1 MNAIV
6 VLDPATAIQ
15 QAKAVYSVVATL
27 RKDLLQRGVDY
38 GIIPGT
44 DKPTLL
50 KPGAER
56 LCSALGLAPVFETLD
71 KVERWDIEQPLF
83 HYSITCRLVHI
94 ESGRTVATGSGSCN
108 SMETKYR
115 WRWLFDNQVR
125 DQGISSEGLTT
136 RRTKT
141 GKLQYRVPNDEV
153 FNLVNTIQKMA
164 CKRALIA
171 AVLIGANASEFFTQ
185 DIEDLRDFTDAEFE
199 VIEDTPAPPKHPT
212 APAHWATNGGG
223 VRIAAQMN
231 ELGLS
236 WSAVAD
242 KIQPGTHLTRMS
254 DTTLTE
260 AEFAQRL
267 TALATPPEPP
277 PTPDAPPPEAPDP
290 APKPPASKP
299 RPAYGAPP
307 APIPPGAASH

>member
-1 MNAIV
+1 MTTAIV
-6 VLDPATAIQ
+6 TIDPASAIQ

-27 RKDLLQRGVDY
+27 RKDLLQHGVDY
-38 GIIPGT
+38 GVIPGT

-56 LCSALGLAPVFETLD
+56 LCSALGLAPVFETID
-71 KVERWDIEQPLF
+71 KVERWEIEQPLF
-83 HYSITCRLVHI
+83 HYSISCRLVHI

-115 WRWLFDNQVR
+115 WRWLWDNQLR
-125 DQGISSEGLTT
+125 EQGINPEGLTT

-185 DIEDLRDFTDAEFE
+185 DVEDLRDFTDAEFE
-199 VIEDTPAPPKHPT
+199 VIEDTPAPPAHK
-212 APAHWATNGGG
+212 HWATNGGG
-223 VRIAAQMN
+223 QRVAAQMN
-231 ELGLS
+231 TLGLT
-236 WSAVAD
+236 WAQIAD
-242 KIQPGTHLTRMS
+242 HIEPGRSLNRMS
-254 DTTLTE
+254 ETTLTE

-267 TALATPPEPP
+267 TALAAPPEPP
-277 PTPDAPPPEAPDP
+277 PAPDAPPPQAPDASP
-290 APKPPASKP
+290 EPPPQVKP
-299 RPAYGAPP
+299 RPAYGAPL
-307 APIPPGAASH
+307 GGGSH

>member
-1 MNAIV
+1 MNTAIITI
-6 VLDPATAIQ
+6 DPAAAIQ

-27 RKDLLQRGVDY
+27 RKDLLQHGVDY
-38 GIIPGT
+38 GVIPGT

-56 LCSALGLAPVFETLD
+56 LCSALGLAPVFETID
-71 KVERWDIEQPLF
+71 KLERWDIEQPLF
-83 HYSITCRLVHI
+83 HYSISCRLVHI

-115 WRWLFDNQVR
+115 WRWLWDNQLR
-125 DQGISSEGLTT
+125 EQGITPDGLTT

-141 GKLQYRVPNDEV
+141 GKLQYRVQNDEV

-185 DIEDLRDFTDAEFE
+185 DVEDLRDFTDAEFE
-199 VIEDTPAPPKHPT
+199 VIEEAPKPPP
-212 APAHWATNGGG
+212 PAHWALNGGG
-223 VRIAAQMN
+223 QRMAARMN
-231 ELGLS
+231 ELGLT
-236 WSAVAD
+236 WAQIAD
-242 KIQPGTHLTRMS
+242 KLQPGTSLSRMS
-254 DTTLTE
+254 ETTLTE

-267 TALATPPEPP
+267 TALATPPPEPP
-277 PTPDAPPPEAPDP
+277 DADPPLHRNGEGAGGGV
-290 APKPPASKP
+290 ASSP
-299 RPAYGAPP
+299 RPQGEGA
-307 APIPPGAASH
+307 GVRASH

>member
-1 MNAIV
+1 MTTAIV
-6 VLDPATAIQ
+6 PIDPASAIQ

-38 GIIPGT
+38 GVIPGT

-71 KVERWDIEQPLF
+71 KVERWDIEHPLF
-83 HYSITCRLVHI
+83 HYSITCRLIQI
-94 ESGRTVATGSGSCN
+94 ETGRTVATGSGSCN

-115 WRWLFDNQVR
+115 WRWLWENQIR
-125 DQGISSEGLTT
+125 EQGISTEGLVT
-136 RRTKT
+136 RRTKN

-199 VIEDTPAPPKHPT
+199 VIEDTPPTPK
-212 APAHWATNGGG
+212 HWATNGGG
-223 VRIAAQMN
+223 QRVAAKMA
-231 ELGLS
+231 ELGIT
-236 WSAVAD
+236 WAAVAD
-242 KIQPGTHLTRMS
+242 KMQPDTVLARMS

-260 AEFAQRL
+260 AEFTQRL
-267 TALATPPEPP
+267 IDLAAVMNAPAEPK
-277 PTPDAPPPEAPDP
+277 
-290 APKPPASKP
+290 KPV
-299 RPAYGAPP
+299 YGA
-307 APIPPGAASH
+307 GSGNASH